1 MSKMP
6 SLFISHG
13 SPEMA
18 VRPSPA
24 HNFLSGFAAEL
35 PRPRSILV
43 VSAHWETAH
52 PMVASGAAPA
62 TVYDFRGFD
71 PQLRLI
77 DYAAPG
83 DPETAKR
90 AADLLK
96 MAGFPTSLDEH
107 RGRDH
112 GVWAPLHLL
121 YPDHEIPVIQV
132 SMQPDADAAYHLRLG
147 RALQPL
153 RDEGVL
159 IIGSGSMTHNLSA
172 FRGQP
177 VDAPVP
183 TWVADFTTW
192 MEREL
197 TSTHPETTVAYR
209 EAAPFAAENHPEAE
223 HILPLFVALGATL
236 PREPIRRVHASV
248 EHGVLAMDV
257 YRFG

>member
-1 MSKMP
+1 
-6 SLFISHG
+6 
-13 SPEMA
+13 MA
-18 VRPSPA
+18 VRESPA
-24 HNFLSGFAAEL
+24 HRFLSGLAADL
-35 PRPRSILV
+35 PRPQSILV

-52 PMVASGAAPA
+52 PMVASGTAPA

-71 PQLRLI
+71 PRLRLI

-83 DPETAKR
+83 DPATAKR
-90 AADLLK
+90 SVNLLSA
-96 MAGFPTSLDEH
+96 AGFTAGLDER

-121 YPDHEIPVIQV
+121 YPDHDIPVTQV

-177 VDAPVP
+177 VDAPAAP
-183 TWVADFTTW
+183 WVVDFATW

-209 EAAPFAAENHPEAE
+209 ETAPFAVENHPEAE
-223 HILPLFVALGATL
+223 HILPLFVPLGATHHG
-236 PREPIRRVHASV
+236 EAIRRVHASV